1 MEAAIK
7 KPSFRQSSGK
17 ANEVNYWIFD
27 YPPEK
32 ELEVR
37 ERIEYMKNKNQK
49 GTDEYQLVVFDLYDI
64 IIDFL
69 ERKNFIDK
77 CYDFEKQRG
86 FGRIVKA
93 VSNSMKVS
101 ENDSLVV
108 QYIQEHT
115 PENAIVFLTGVGKCY
130 PLLRSHNVLN
140 NLHQS
145 YLRAPVVMFFP
156 GTYNEQELILFNE
169 IKDDILSNSWI
180 TAWLST
186 LYCSREIN
194 LRLIPLP
201 YAHRDSHTEPFL
213 VIVIRC
219 STSLSVSGRGPYAM
233 LPDVSWNF

>member
-1 MEAAIK
+1 MDLTARLDAMEAAIK

-17 ANEVNYWIFD
+17 ANVVNYWIFD

-169 IKDDILSNSWI
+169 IKDDNYYR
-180 TAWLST
+180 AF
-186 LYCSREIN
+186 
-194 LRLIPLP
+194 RL
-201 YAHRDSHTEPFL
+201 
-213 VIVIRC
+213 VK
-219 STSLSVSGRGPYAM
+219 
-233 LPDVSWNF
+233 